1 MKKNIKKSVLNI
13 VFPLIPVMILVVL
26 TIMTPFFSMEG
37 RLTDTLYK
45 QLEGVSRNIKIITV
59 DEEALEE
66 YGSFANWSREKSAEL
81 LKLLYADGKNAPKV
95 VGLDFL
101 FVDEA
106 EKETDALLVEA

>member
-1 MKKNIKKSVLNI
+1 
-13 VFPLIPVMILVVL
+13 MILVVL

-66 YGSFANWSREKSAEL
+66 YGR
-81 LKLLYADGKNAPKV
+81 
-95 VGLDFL
+95 
-101 FVDEA
+101 
-106 EKETDALLVEA
+106 TDLHSMV